1 METLIEIVI
10 LIAVVGFIIY
20 KKKPEW
26 IELVKSKFNK

>member
-1 METLIEIVI
+1 MESFFEIII

-26 IELVKSKFNK
+26 IELVKSKLNK

>member
-1 METLIEIVI
+1 MESFFEIVI

-26 IELVKSKFNK
+26 IELVKSKLNK